1 MISLRADLKIV
12 IATRP
17 VDFRKGIH
25 GLSALVAEALAADP
39 YCGDVFIFRSR
50 RSDRLRLLAWDGS
63 GMMLASK
70 WLEDRRFTWPPIGDG
85 AVIITAAQMALLI
98 DGLDWSRVRPPPVR
112 RPTKV
117 G

>member
-1 MISLRADLKIV
+1 
-12 IATRP
+12 
-17 VDFRKGIH
+17 
-25 GLSALVAEALAADP
+25 
-39 YCGDVFIFRSR
+39 
-50 RSDRLRLLAWDGS
+50 
-63 GMMLASK
+63 MMLASK